1 MGQDLNKMM
10 SVFID
15 GIEEVRVVAGFVHY
29 GPHGDIVP
37 VPVLKDGEYYFISE
51 MGIQLLSLKTIC
63 FLLRGFA
70 RGCYEKICFIRRIR
84 FCRTK
89 AYESN
94 SGRWW

>member
-51 MGIQLLSLKTIC
+51 MGNPIIVTKDDLFPTK
-63 FLLRGFA
+63 GF
-70 RGCYEKICFIRRIR
+70 C
-84 FCRTK
+84 
-89 AYESN
+89 
-94 SGRWW
+94 